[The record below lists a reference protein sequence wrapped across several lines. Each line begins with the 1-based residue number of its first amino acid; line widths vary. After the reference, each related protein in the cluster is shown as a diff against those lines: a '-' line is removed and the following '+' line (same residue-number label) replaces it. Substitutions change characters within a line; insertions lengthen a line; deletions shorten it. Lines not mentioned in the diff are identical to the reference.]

1 MPKFKE
7 GYIVIRIIIYLIFN
21 IILITDIVTNI
32 MKIKS
37 NNNLIKI
44 NEERYNI
51 VSETNGTLK
60 SDIAIREEHIEEHKV
75 LQRKLDSVNRKLTI
89 LNKANYKKY

>member
-1 MPKFKE
+1 M
-7 GYIVIRIIIYLIFN
+7 IRIIIYLIFN

-60 SDIAIREEHIEEHKV
+60 NDIAIREEHIEEHKA
-75 LQRKLDSVNRKLTI
+75 LQRKLDSVNRKLTV
-89 LNKANYKKY
+89 LNKANYKRY